1 MVAVRF
7 RENQSEEQ
15 TIKILRNLNN
25 HKKNVTSLCSTK
37 NGKYLFSSSDDWTI
51 KMWDVTNF

>member
-1 MVAVRF
+1 MEAVRF

-25 HKKNVTSLCSTK
+25 LKKKVFKKIDEN
-37 NGKYLFSSSDDWTI
+37 SSKWRDDAVLVLI
-51 KMWDVTNF
+51 